1 MKYVDSSVGLA
12 RIFAENRR
20 PNEEFWSESIVSS
33 RLFEYE
39 MWSRIHAL
47 GLARTHGEAAHQ
59 ILHHVSLVEMNPNVL
74 ARVLDPY
81 PLPVRTLD
89 ALHLAT
95 VEWLREQGETV
106 LLASYDSRMNAVA
119 RALGI
124 PLADL
129 D

>member
-59 ILHHVSLVEMNPNVL
+59 ILTTS
-74 ARVLDPY
+74 
-81 PLPVRTLD
+81 
-89 ALHLAT
+89 AL
-95 VEWLREQGETV
+95 
-106 LLASYDSRMNAVA
+106 
-119 RALGI
+119 
-124 PLADL
+124 
-129 D
+129 

>member
-1 MKYVDSSVGLA
+1 
-12 RIFAENRR
+12 
-20 PNEEFWSESIVSS
+20 
-33 RLFEYE
+33 
-39 MWSRIHAL
+39 
-47 GLARTHGEAAHQ
+47 
-59 ILHHVSLVEMNPNVL
+59 MNPNVL